1 MATNFIIQQ
10 SIQRGGVF
18 PQEDVPTLCY
28 LASWSENSGAW
39 QLYVKE
45 NGTPLKSL
53 WDAFHSVVIC
63 GGFNEK
69 MVTHHCNCAGMA
81 TNFIIIRSIERG
93 GVFPQEDV
101 PTLCRL
107 AGWSET
113 SGAWRLYVKD
123 VFESNIDSSGL
134 IYSDLRIPERVKYLK
149 NITSHYNFRLLAP
162 EKNLETLQDCLDIAP
177 KEWTEFCKSINKNCL
192 NITFSDLENDNKHLE
207 PRETYQSK
215 PFCTPL
221 NIMEYPSKTGQCV
234 GHEQLQRFMY
244 IPAREPLMGPDN
256 CQFQECECVQQ

>member
-18 PQEDVPTLCY
+18 PQEDVPTLCC

-81 TNFIIIRSIERG
+81 TNSIINRSIERG
-93 GVFPQEDV
+93 G
-101 PTLCRL
+101 
-107 AGWSET
+107 
-113 SGAWRLYVKD
+113 
-123 VFESNIDSSGL
+123 
-134 IYSDLRIPERVKYLK
+134 
-149 NITSHYNFRLLAP
+149 
-162 EKNLETLQDCLDIAP
+162 
-177 KEWTEFCKSINKNCL
+177 
-192 NITFSDLENDNKHLE
+192 
-207 PRETYQSK
+207 
-215 PFCTPL
+215 
-221 NIMEYPSKTGQCV
+221 
-234 GHEQLQRFMY
+234 
-244 IPAREPLMGPDN
+244 
-256 CQFQECECVQQ
+256 